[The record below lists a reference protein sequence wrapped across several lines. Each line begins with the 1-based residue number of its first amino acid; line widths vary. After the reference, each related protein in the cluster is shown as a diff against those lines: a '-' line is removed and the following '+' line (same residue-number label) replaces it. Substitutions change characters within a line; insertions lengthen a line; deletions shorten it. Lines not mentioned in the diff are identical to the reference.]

1 MSILGPKNW
10 HCGWWR
16 VVVDENDACVMSIK
30 LSWLIGETP
39 PHHPELSHRCHIS
52 YSREGGLWPPHPILG
67 DRCDVLVEAAGEM
80 YWYTH
85 RLVIPYSYP
94 SWHHLHHHH
103 CQELGMDKRQ
113 LLNCKKF
120 VSSQSKHLKG
130 WRDPCGW
137 VTVLSRKGPWR
148 DPCGEH
154 ICLIRDLGD

>member
-16 VVVDENDACVMSIK
+16 AVVDENDACVMAIK

-103 CQELGMDKRQ
+103 CQELGMD
-113 LLNCKKF
+113 
-120 VSSQSKHLKG
+120 
-130 WRDPCGW
+130 
-137 VTVLSRKGPWR
+137 
-148 DPCGEH
+148 
-154 ICLIRDLGD
+154 IRDCFWIVKSSSKNSKFFGVFSRIKDPLMLLAPKVLLDYHDLW